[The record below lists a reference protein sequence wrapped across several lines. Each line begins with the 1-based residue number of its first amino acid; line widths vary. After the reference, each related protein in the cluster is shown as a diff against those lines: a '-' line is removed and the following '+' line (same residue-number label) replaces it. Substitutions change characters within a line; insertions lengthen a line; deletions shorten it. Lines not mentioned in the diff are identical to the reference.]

1 MKRNVYTDYSSPPSK
16 FKVNP
21 LDMLNR
27 FLIIGSDKP
36 TFYVGERKLTA
47 DNAKNVVECLNSSP
61 KEVIARIVE
70 VSKEGLAPSN
80 DPALFAL
87 ALASSHSNSNV
98 RRMALSYLPEVA
110 RTGTH
115 LLHFASYIGH
125 KRDGLRGWGRLLQNA
140 MQEWFT
146 LKSTP
151 DLAYQMS
158 KYKSRDGWTMRDV
171 LRMSHPK
178 ATSPEMNALFKWCVD
193 QETTIPVI
201 YDGQLHFLDL
211 IGTSES
217 IVINAIQRYGVVRE
231 QVPTEYLNSKAVWEA
246 LLEKMP
252 MEAMLR
258 NLAKMSSIGLLKG
271 KNLNTVVDRLADEN
285 IVKKSRFHPLK
296 VLAAWKTY
304 SQGHG
309 EKGNLSWKPE
319 KLIEDVLQNVTFYH
333 AFKTIVPSGKRL
345 LLGLDVSGSMTWEVG
360 FGGFDA
366 RTISAVMAM
375 ATVRTENCKTMA
387 FSNTFMELN
396 LKPDDNLY
404 QVTQKIGGLNFSS
417 TDCSLP
423 VSWALRNR
431 VPVDCFVVYTDNE
444 TNTGQSPKKALAE
457 YRQKM
462 GIDAKQIV
470 VGITATNVTVA
481 DPNDPLTMD
490 VAGFD
495 SSAPAAI
502 SAFSKGA

>member
-1 MKRNVYTDYSSPPSK
+1 
-16 FKVNP
+16 
-21 LDMLNR
+21 
-27 FLIIGSDKP
+27 
-36 TFYVGERKLTA
+36 
-47 DNAKNVVECLNSSP
+47 
-61 KEVIARIVE
+61 
-70 VSKEGLAPSN
+70 
-80 DPALFAL
+80 
-87 ALASSHSNSNV
+87 
-98 RRMALSYLPEVA
+98 
-110 RTGTH
+110 
-115 LLHFASYIGH
+115 
-125 KRDGLRGWGRLLQNA
+125 
-140 MQEWFT
+140 
-146 LKSTP
+146 
-151 DLAYQMS
+151 
-158 KYKSRDGWTMRDV
+158 
-171 LRMSHPK
+171 MSHPK
-178 ATSPEMNALFKWCVD
+178 ATTPEMNVLFKWCVE
-193 QETTIPVI
+193 QETTIPV
-201 YDGQLHFLDL
+201 YDGQLRFLSL
-211 IGTSES
+211 IGASES
-217 IVINAIQRYGVVRE
+217 TIIDAILRYGIVRE
-231 QVPTEYLNSKAVWEA
+231 QIPTEHLNSLAVWEA

-285 IVKKSRFHPLK
+285 IVKKSKFHPLK

-319 KLIEDVLQNVTFYH
+319 KLIEDALQNVTFYH

-375 ATVRTENCKTMA
+375 ATVRTETCKTMA

-404 QVTQKIGGLNFSS
+404 QVTQKISGLPFSS

-423 VSWALRNR
+423 MVWALKNNI
-431 VPVDCFVVYTDNE
+431 PVDCFVIYTDSE
-444 TNTGQSPKKALAE
+444 TNTGHSPKRALDE

-462 GIDAKQIV
+462 GIEAKQIV

-495 SSAPAAI
+495 AGCPAAI
-502 SAFSKGA
+502 SAFSKG